1 MEGFLDKALSD
12 VLPKN
17 KAKETEKAS
26 EVQAPKKTLMIVRRT
41 KPEVSEPVKS
51 AELEGQKNN
60 QELKKL
66 EQEARDEFVN
76 FIFYSYLPPLKIPAD
91 YLLALA
97 QEVDEK
103 KRGYLVHELEKSEQR
118 ASWEKYRATYFAEL
132 AKLNKKY
139 GYIDPFDSAVKDKQ
153 PVSKEIQRY
162 LLELNALGEYENVFV
177 PDENRNFDQRLT
189 RAMSYLL
196 LVQKDGPLAI
206 LKRVKETDP
215 QTKEVKDKYIGVHDY
230 HLSAA
235 FNDILFLCQQRGLIN
250 DDPKYTEY
258 RQKLLQH
265 TIATMGEAHGK
276 ENEYRS
282 IYIAQFAGDIDVH
295 STPFQDHEESE
306 RKDVVKF
313 IFQDA
318 DPKVRIVFIQT
329 KSHEYIEGGVKIP
342 DDTKDV
348 YDLIISST
356 DEIKKERVAKNWVKR
371 FDQAVE
377 KQTDQDIKNLG

>member
-1 MEGFLDKALSD
+1 MEGFLDKALSE

-17 KAKETEKAS
+17 KVTEAEKAS
-26 EVQAPKKTLMIVRRT
+26 DVVVPKKTLTIVRRS
-41 KPEVSEPVKS
+41 KPEASEPVKQTEPVEKKIDP
-51 AELEGQKNN
+51 ELR
-60 QELKKL
+60 KL

-76 FIFYSYLPPLKIPAD
+76 FIFYSYLPPLKTPAD

-103 KRGYLVHELEKSEQR
+103 KRQYLTRELEKSEQR

-139 GYIDPFDSAVKDKQ
+139 GYIDPFDPAAKDKE
-153 PVSKEIQRY
+153 PKSKEIQRY

-206 LKRVKETDP
+206 LKKVKEFDP
-215 QTKEVKDKYIGVHDY
+215 ITKEEKEKYLGVQIY
-230 HLSAA
+230 HLNVA

-265 TIATMGEAHGK
+265 TIDTMGEAHGK
-276 ENEYRS
+276 ENEYRV
-282 IYIAQFAGDIDVH
+282 IYLKQLLGELYVH
-295 STPFQDHEESE
+295 TTPFQDHEESDRNDLLRFE
-306 RKDVVKF
+306 
-313 IFQDA
+313 INNEEA
-318 DPKVRIVFIQT
+318 TIVQEYIQT
-329 KSHEYIEGGVKIP
+329 KSHDYDVKGLKIP
-342 DDTKDV
+342 DGTKKI
-348 YDLIISST
+348 YDEVTQNQELGKQNRHIDIWN
-356 DEIKKERVAKNWVKR
+356 KK
-371 FDQAVE
+371 FDSE
-377 KQTDQDIKNLG
+377 LNNLNSHNIKNLG